1 MIINDNFVINSQL
14 YYTFSIEQ
22 LIGKTGYFCLMS
34 KSNISKPDSALKVN
48 QGIDQPSQINPNL
61 MKHNQ
66 KFKKERISVKE
77 IFSGI
82 RRGDRALLSRG
93 ITLIESS
100 LPNDRKEASELIK
113 MCLPYSGNSVR
124 IGITGV
130 PGVGKS
136 TFIETFGLNLI
147 DNKKK
152 VAVLAIDPSSTR
164 TKGSILGDK
173 TRMESLSTNPNAYI
187 RPSASMGSL
196 GGVARATRE
205 ALILCE
211 AAGFQI
217 ILIET
222 VGVGQSETAVS
233 HIVDFF
239 LLLML
244 AGGGDELQGIKR
256 GIMEM
261 ADLIVINKADGANAI
276 QAKKSAREFKNA
288 LHLFPRLQNEWVP
301 DVLTAS
307 AIKNTGVDEVWQKI
321 VEFVLVT
328 QTNGFFVKN
337 RKEQALGILNNSIE
351 DSLRSGFYN
360 DNRISNLIKEY
371 EELVLTDKMN
381 PYEAAEKLMEEYYR
395 LKFDI
400 NNTPGVE

>member
-1 MIINDNFVINSQL
+1 
-14 YYTFSIEQ
+14 
-22 LIGKTGYFCLMS
+22 MS
-34 KSNISKPDSALKVN
+34 KKKHHSESALNVQK
-48 QGIDQPSQINPNL
+48 GIDQPSQINP
-61 MKHNQ
+61 KVTSGGHR
-66 KFKKERISVKE
+66 FKKDKLSTEDIYNGIIS
-77 IFSGI
+77 
-82 RRGDRALLSRG
+82 GDRILLSRG
-93 ITLIESS
+93 ITLIESE
-100 LPNDRKEASELIK
+100 LPKDKVAAQDLIQR
-113 MCLPYSGNSVR
+113 CLPHSGNSFR

-147 DNKKK
+147 KENHK

-173 TRMESLSTNPNAYI
+173 TRMETLSVNENAFI
-187 RPSASMGSL
+187 RPSASKGTL

-211 AAGFQI
+211 AAGFDI

-233 HIVDFF
+233 QLVDFF

-261 ADLIVINKADGANAI
+261 ADLIVINKADGDNINKAQLAASI
-276 QAKKSAREFKNA
+276 YKNA
-288 LHLFPRLQNEWVP
+288 LHLFPALQNGWTP

-307 AIKNTGVDEVWQKI
+307 AIGNTGIDKVWEKI
-321 VEFVLVT
+321 NKFML
-328 QTNGFFVKN
+328 QTNANGFLEKN
-337 RKEQALGILNNSIE
+337 RKEQALTILNDTIESNLNSN
-351 DSLRSGFYN
+351 FYN
-360 DNRISNLIKEY
+360 DPAIIKLIDAYKKQIFNDE
-371 EELVLTDKMN
+371 VN
-381 PYEAAEKLMEEYYR
+381 PYEVAQL
-395 LKFDI
+395 LLDKFYK
-400 NNTPGVE
+400 GKYGKKA